1 YAAHWKYKESKT
13 GESGIDK
20 WLRRIREI
28 LKTAETDALDF
39 IDDFKLNLFS
49 DEIIVFT
56 PKGELRT
63 LPLGSTAL
71 DFAYSIH
78 S

>member
-1 YAAHWKYKESKT
+1 M
-13 GESGIDK
+13 
-20 WLRRIREI
+20 LRRIREI
-28 LKTAETDALDF
+28 LKSADSDALDF

-63 LPLGSTAL
+63 PPHGLYGPGLRL
-71 DFAYSIH
+71 
-78 S
+78 